1 MQPDGLFLAFELRF
15 LIHETRNCF
24 LTKHIFLWLSL
35 EFPGHTSTKNQVAPQ
50 VSKRKPI
57 DVIKQLGKKY
67 TNLPELKQQ
76 KIKAEIQL
84 LAKEVSYDDL
94 EPLFNT
100 AAKKV
105 GTRIAVVITLKILIA
120 NGLEPNTQINTFL
133 QVAKADKNP
142 LLSQE
147 V

>member
-1 MQPDGLFLAFELRF
+1 MGLRDAWVK
-15 LIHETRNCF
+15 T
-24 LTKHIFLWLSL
+24 T
-35 EFPGHTSTKNQVAPQ
+35 PKNPANNQAAPI
-50 VSKRKPI
+50 SKRKPI

-67 TNLPELKQQ
+67 TNLPEVKQQ
-76 KIKAEIQL
+76 KTKAEIQL

-105 GTRIAVVITLKILIA
+105 GTRIAVLIALKVLIA
-120 NGLEPNTQINTFL
+120 NGLELNTQINEFL
-133 QVAKADKNP
+133 LAAKADKTP